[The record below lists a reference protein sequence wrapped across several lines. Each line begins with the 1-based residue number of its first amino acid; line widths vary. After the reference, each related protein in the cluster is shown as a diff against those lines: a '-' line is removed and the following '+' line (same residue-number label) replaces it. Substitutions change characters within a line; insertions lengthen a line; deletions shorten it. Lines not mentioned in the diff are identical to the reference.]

1 MHIFKNTSFDFL
13 RWRVHALVLSWVI
26 ILAGVVW
33 LAIYVIES
41 MIQPIPEPVKR
52 GVWLVVLLLAII
64 ALLTIMLGGGLG
76 SLRSPFH

>member
-1 MHIFKNTSFDFL
+1 MLSMAIGVLWFL
-13 RWRVHALVLSWVI
+13 IGLI